1 MAFAWKAVVALVT
14 AVSVTVPTL
23 AVAEPNP
30 AINGSREPAYR
41 YDQYRQRPVAPPP
54 GYTVQHRPHVGP
66 APVYRDPDWN
76 RPAPRRY
83 DGYRGGY
90 GRGYDRGYHRGYD
103 RDDGDA
109 GAAVAAGI
117 IGLAIGAMAAGA
129 SRGGGSSHVRW
140 CMNRYRSYDPDT
152 DTYIGRDGR
161 AHRCR

>member
-14 AVSVTVPTL
+14 AVSVTLPTV
-23 AVAEPNP
+23 AVAEPSALFVGRDN
-30 AINGSREPAYR
+30 NSE
-41 YDQYRQRPVAPPP
+41 QYRHRRVAPPP

-66 APVYRDPDWN
+66 APAYRDPDWN
-76 RPAPRRY
+76 RPAPRHY
-83 DGYRGGY
+83 
-90 GRGYDRGYHRGYD
+90 RGYDRGYD

-129 SRGGGSSHVRW
+129 SRGGSSHVRW

>member
-30 AINGSREPAYR
+30 AINGSREPVYR
-41 YDQYRQRPVAPPP
+41 YDQYRHRPVAPPP
-54 GYTVQHRPHVGP
+54 GYTVQHRPPVGA

-76 RPAPRRY
+76 RPAPRQYR
-83 DGYRGGY
+83 GYRGGY
-90 GRGYDRGYHRGYD
+90 DRGYD

-117 IGLAIGAMAAGA
+117 IGMAIGAMAAGA
-129 SRGGGSSHVRW
+129 SRGGSSHVRW

-152 DTYIGRDGR
+152 NTYIGRDGR

>member
-14 AVSVTVPTL
+14 AVSVTMPTL
-23 AVAEPNP
+23 AVAEPSPLFVNRENNT
-30 AINGSREPAYR
+30 NG
-41 YDQYRQRPVAPPP
+41 QYRHRPVAPPP
-54 GYTVQHRPHVGP
+54 GYTVQHRPHAGP

-76 RPAPRRY
+76 RPAPRQYR
-83 DGYRGGY
+83 GYRG
-90 GRGYDRGYHRGYD
+90 GYD

-129 SRGGGSSHVRW
+129 SRGGGGSHVRW